1 MITICRSRLWGDG
14 PGGRGAFAVPVG
26 FAFDRRPGALA
37 GAESRK
43 EHTYKFRHEQ
53 VARVY
58 IAREEVGRIR
68 REELSRI
75 DVDRRTAHK
84 QSKEKAGVERRRDE
98 RRARRNTPND

>member
-1 MITICRSRLWGDG
+1 
-14 PGGRGAFAVPVG
+14 
-26 FAFDRRPGALA
+26 
-37 GAESRK
+37 
-43 EHTYKFRHEQ
+43 
-53 VARVY
+53 VY